1 MASVRDH
8 GVTEGGDVFVRAAG
22 MVIRVSDPRAT
33 RDLTRFFRE
42 RKYLAVERETG
53 VVEVVPIASAGDRGD
68 RGDRVR
74 ILQDLAAWRE
84 RNRGVEATP
93 VDA

>member
-8 GVTEGGDVFVRAAG
+8 GVMEGGDVFVRAAG
-22 MVIRVSDPRAT
+22 MVIRVSDPRAA

-53 VVEVVPIASAGDRGD
+53 IVEVVPIASAGD